1 MGSGVSVAWR
11 VIACRENWFRKLFV
25 CQISKIHLCAW
36 KKIALNS
43 LFECGKMLRRISHSY
58 KLCHQWVEILMNLSL
73 QQSLWLA
80 TNIQCAEM
88 WSASRQLW
96 DKVIDSQGSKCRRST
111 IKSVGDPVTVWA
123 CLTFS
128 ALCRSA
134 QGDLCLPNMSSMANS
149 NMWICSCWS
158 YVNNRKGENRNDFCF
173 QLVDRRLM
181 QQTWSV
187 QWEVRFCNPDFLFVS
202 SQCQSL
208 KQLRTGC

>member
-1 MGSGVSVAWR
+1 MW
-11 VIACRENWFRKLFV
+11 ENAT
-25 CQISKIHLCAW
+25 Q
-36 KKIALNS
+36 
-43 LFECGKMLRRISHSY
+43 
-58 KLCHQWVEILMNLSL
+58 NLSFIQIMPSMSWNSHEFEL
-73 QQSLWLA
+73 AAIPLAGHQYPMRWNVKRQSAAVGQSHWLPGV
-80 TNIQCAEM
+80 Q
-88 WSASRQLW
+88 
-96 DKVIDSQGSKCRRST
+96 VST

-123 CLTFS
+123 CLAFS

-173 QLVDRRLM
+173 QLMDRRLM